1 MHVEGSF
8 YSMKKSKYNVL
19 SLDNK
24 RTSKK
29 SIILIAA
36 LIILLSSGALVF
48 GNFIATKGIFLVKT
62 SENVKSTASQI
73 NDVEKY
79 SALFTVRD
87 TLIEKYDGEIDD
99 NLLLEG
105 AIKGMTNSLND
116 PYTVFMNDAEFEKL
130 MKQTNSSMTGIGVN
144 VTSLDNKIV
153 IISPIKGSPAE
164 KAGIQSNDVI
174 QKINDVEY
182 TGEQLDDAISVISN
196 SVGKEI
202 KFTIER
208 EGTAPFD
215 INIAPQEVKISVIDG
230 EMLDSSMGY
239 IRISSFMNENT
250 TEDFKNEIEE
260 LKNQGMKGLIV
271 DLRENPGG
279 LLSEA
284 VGVASQ
290 FIPKDKIITYT
301 VDKYGN
307 KNESLSV
314 GGIAEGMP
322 LVVLVNEGSASAS
335 EVVTGALRDYNAATI
350 IGNTTFGKGIVQQT
364 LRFNNGIGGLK
375 VTISKYYTPNGENIH
390 KIGIKPDIE
399 ISTDNKL
406 DTVNYSRNEDCQL
419 KAAIEE
425 LNKKMN

>member
-1 MHVEGSF
+1 
-8 YSMKKSKYNVL
+8 MKKSKYNVL

-62 SENVKSTASQI
+62 LENVKSTASQI